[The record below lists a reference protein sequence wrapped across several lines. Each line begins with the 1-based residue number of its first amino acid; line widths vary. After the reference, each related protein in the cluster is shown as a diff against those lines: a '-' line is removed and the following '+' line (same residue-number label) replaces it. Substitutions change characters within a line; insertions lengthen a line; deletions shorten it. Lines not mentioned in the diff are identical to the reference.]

1 MKNLYFLKTNLL
13 SLLCLLFAY
22 TGFSQVPSGIIWDK
36 EVACQESRNEYFFDV
51 EDEQECVK
59 VCSGSTVTYTL
70 VGGDSSTWVSTDWQ
84 ISGGNII
91 AQTLTTVTVNWS
103 GTTTGSLFFT
113 ITLNN
118 GVSFDQEL
126 CIEKTPKPRAIFNL
140 APFSR
145 DASDE
150 LQIPEIQACV
160 GETLYFENFSDSNGG
175 SSIVDYFW
183 QFGSDEGWDY
193 SYDFEPSYS
202 FTQSGDYTIVLTV
215 TNACNCKSSIEV
227 PVRVGEE
234 GVKIECVSMVC
245 EGSSDE
251 YTAYRENGEP
261 LNCGGASWEAEGGT
275 ILYQS
280 PTMASVKW
288 DNVDE
293 DGFGYLTFTPEEC
306 DLACISSTTVKVPVI
321 QNDIEIDGP
330 EEICE
335 GEQFRYSIPKWPTTE
350 VDWQILSG
358 AGGQLLTSD
367 QKNEVI
373 FQANFSG
380 TFVIEAEYN
389 NTLLGCGGTATKEIT
404 VIPGVEIEGPTRL
417 CVGEEAAD
425 FNLSNNDY
433 ANWQLIGPGGNTTA
447 AGYNFTYQFNQPGV
461 YRLRAT
467 GNFCL
472 TKEYII
478 RVDEAPEAPL
488 SIEGPDE
495 VCLGE
500 PVAFSVVNSGT
511 GQGTVYW
518 EAENGSVHSS
528 SGSEAT
534 IAFLTGSNGPFVVKA
549 RNEQGD
555 CASEWVTKTVEQVQ
569 LDTTISGAATACSS
583 TYETYSVPE
592 TEGDKYTWTIT
603 PDYLGS
609 VTNAN
614 QDDEVEILWNDVTTP
629 EIATLQIAIEKCGQT
644 YFGQQQVTV
653 QMAPEVNINA
663 PTEVCRDE
671 PVSFSLQSPGGLTS
685 WDSIEWDFGDGNTAS
700 NTETPV
706 HTYTTLNGSQLNYNV
721 TVTVQGANGC
731 IGEATASFSIDVL
744 PAPVADI
751 TPGTSPSYCQ
761 ASDLNPSTAQTYLL
775 NINTNYP
782 SATNIQWFRNGQAM
796 NNPPYNSSSGE
807 FTPVQFGEY
816 YAVITGNNGC
826 STQTNT
832 LTIAL
837 DDCGT
842 GPGVSCTP
850 SGSIVD
856 VNAQLTD
863 CGTVEVNA
871 NYTGSPINYTWLA
884 PDGTIQ
890 NETINGAEVTYSSS
904 GVKTVRY
911 QATFNGV
918 DDQGQSCTITLERSA
933 QVIVPYLADI
943 NYAVSCGGIPGM
955 YNLTLYDAST
965 YVAGISNPNI
975 AFWVDGSPVG
985 PVTNGQVSNIPVSP
999 GQHTLEIEVSSANYP
1014 SCTVSLPI
1022 DLVDFPTATIIAPNA
1037 ACAGTPVNFS
1047 AQVNDPNLSYKW
1059 KFDGLAENS
1068 LPDPVRNFSTGN
1080 TYDVELTVTNRY
1092 GCTDTTTKQI
1102 SIQGNNMA
1110 GTIELSPQSA
1120 CLGETI
1126 DLFFDE
1132 ASNSITPTEYYWTS
1146 GGNIVANTPSFQVT
1160 QNGEYGLIVEN
1171 SAGCQET
1178 ITPKTVAFLDTP
1190 VAQIT
1195 GPYEVCSGSP
1205 FSLQSHRKKEDD
1217 SYTWRRN
1224 GQLLYQFNDEPVID
1238 QQLGNPGTYNYQLD
1252 ITAASGCTDTVNFS
1266 VTVNPNPVPP
1276 EATFQ
1281 VLNCEP
1287 YTVELTG
1294 SANEPGTFTWSSGD
1308 EGMQVEVNKG
1318 GPYRLTFTNQ
1328 YGCSS
1333 STEIDVPFN
1342 PLAHI
1347 WVQPSGCYEDCE
1359 HIIASGDKYLSG
1371 PNLPFQSWEWTRDY
1385 YTLNSGSGQVQD
1397 QAWSGDGNY
1406 RLSLGSGNCQAASE
1420 PMEWNIS
1427 PRCQGCE
1434 LEYQIEGPRPA
1445 VDEYGNCYYIIPISI
1460 TNPNPPL
1467 SYSIQNTSSNGMIVP
1482 GGGVLQSGGNFVQL
1496 EFYPNNTFGSTG
1508 GQIDLL
1514 LTANNAIP
1522 EEPINC
1528 YLELSV
1534 NLPPCGSPSSRSG
1547 KEMNLTLT
1555 PNPTSDRAL
1564 LNIQEELTDKNE
1576 TYSINLYDLS
1586 GRLLKTQ
1593 ELNPNQSEWTIDLSA
1608 YANGA
1613 YLVVIRDQGEVIGY
1627 KRLYLER

>member
-1 MKNLYFLKTNLL
+1 MKKLYFLQKNLL
-13 SLLCLLFAY
+13 GLLCIWCTY

-193 SYDFEPSYS
+193 SYDFEPSYT

-227 PVRVGEE
+227 PVEVGEE

-251 YTAYRENGEP
+251 YTAYLENGET
-261 LNCGGASWEAEGGT
+261 LECEAASWEAEGGS
-275 ILYQS
+275 ILYQNA
-280 PTMASVKW
+280 TMASVKW

-293 DGFGYLTFTPEEC
+293 DGFGYLTYFPEGC
-306 DLACISSTTVKVPVI
+306 DVACISPTTIKVPVI

-350 VDWQILSG
+350 VNWQILSG
-358 AGGQLLTSD
+358 SAGQLFTSD
-367 QKNEVI
+367 QKNEII
-373 FQANFSG
+373 FQANGPG
-380 TFVIEAEYN
+380 TFIIEAEYT
-389 NTLLGCGGTATKEIT
+389 NTLLGCGGTATKEIK
-404 VIPGVEIEGPTRL
+404 VKPGVEIEGPTRL
-417 CVGEEAAD
+417 CVGGGTAS

-433 ANWQLIGPGGNTTA
+433 AHWQLMGPAGNTTA
-447 AGYNFTYQFNQPGV
+447 AGYTFTHQFNQPGI
-461 YRLRAT
+461 YQLGAT

-478 RVDEAPEAPL
+478 QVDETPEAPI
-488 SIEGPDE
+488 SIEGPEE

-518 EAENGSVHSS
+518 EAENGSVQSS

-549 RNEQGD
+549 RNQNGI
-555 CASEWVTKTVEQVQ
+555 CTSEWISKTVEQVQ

-614 QDDEVEILWNDVTTP
+614 QDNEVEILWNDVTTP

-671 PVSFSLQSPGGLTS
+671 PVYFSLQSPGGLSS

-700 NTETPV
+700 NTETPT
-706 HTYTTLNGSQLNYNV
+706 HTYTVLDANQLNYNV

-731 IGEATASFSIDVL
+731 IGEATANFSINVM
-744 PAPVADI
+744 PAPVGVINPATAPI
-751 TPGTSPSYCQ
+751 YCNASELTNNPASYF
-761 ASDLNPSTAQTYLL
+761 L

-782 SATNIQWFRNGQAM
+782 SPTSIQWFHNGQQM
-796 NNPPYNSSSGE
+796 GNPPYNPATGE
-807 FTPVQFGEY
+807 FTPTQFGGY
-816 YAVITGNNGC
+816 YALIEGNNGC

-832 LTIAL
+832 LSIEL
-837 DDCGT
+837 EDCGT

-856 VNAQLTD
+856 VSAQLTD
-863 CGTVEVNA
+863 CGTVELTSGF
-871 NYTGSPINYTWLA
+871 TGNPINYTWLA
-884 PDGTIQ
+884 PEGILQ
-890 NETINGAEVTYSSS
+890 NETINSAALTYSSS

-918 DDQGQSCTITLERSA
+918 DDQGQACTTVLTRSV

-943 NYAVSCGGIPGM
+943 NYAVSCESTPGM

-985 PVTNGQVSNIPVSP
+985 PVNNGQVSNLAVSP
-999 GQHTLEIEVSSANYP
+999 GQHTLKIEVSSANYP

-1022 DLVDFPTATIIAPNA
+1022 DLVDFPTATIVAPNE
-1037 ACAGTPVNFS
+1037 ACVGMPVNFS
-1047 AQVNDPNLSYKW
+1047 AQVNDPDLSYKW
-1059 KFDGLAENS
+1059 DFRDGAKNS
-1068 LPDPVRNFSTGN
+1068 LPNPVRNFSSGN
-1080 TYDVELTVTNRY
+1080 NYDVVLTVTNRY
-1092 GCTDTTTKQI
+1092 GCTVEVSQEMN
-1102 SIQGNNMA
+1102 IQESNMA
-1110 GTIELSPQSA
+1110 GTIELNPQSA

-1126 DLFFDE
+1126 DLFFDQ
-1132 ASNSITPTEYYWTS
+1132 ASNTITPTEYYWTI
-1146 GGNIVANTPSFQVT
+1146 GGNIVANTPSFPVT
-1160 QNGEYGLIVEN
+1160 QPGEYGLIVE
-1171 SAGCQET
+1171 SSGGCQET
-1178 ITPKTVAFLDTP
+1178 IVSKTVTFLDTP
-1190 VAQIT
+1190 VAQIIA
-1195 GPYEVCSGSP
+1195 PEEVCSESP
-1205 FSLQSHRKKEDD
+1205 FSLQSRRKKDGD
-1217 SYTWRRN
+1217 SYTWRRD
-1224 GQLLYQFNDEPVID
+1224 GQLLYQFNDEPVIE
-1238 QQLGNPGTYNYQLD
+1238 QQLGNTGTYTYQLE
-1252 ITAASGCTDTVNFS
+1252 ITAASGCTDTANFT
-1266 VTVNPNPVPP
+1266 VTVYPNPEPP
-1276 EATFQ
+1276 EVDFQ
-1281 VLNCEP
+1281 VLDCEP
-1287 YTVELTG
+1287 YTVRLTG
-1294 SANEPGTFTWSSGD
+1294 TAGEPGTFTWSSGG
-1308 EGMQVEVNKG
+1308 EGAQVEVNKG

-1347 WVQPSGCYEDCE
+1347 WVHPTGCYEGCE
-1359 HIIASGDKYLSG
+1359 QLIKSGNQYLSG
-1371 PNLPFQSWEWTRDY
+1371 PDLPFQAWEWTRNNS
-1385 YTLNSGSGQVQD
+1385 TLNSGTGSVQD
-1397 QAWSGDGNY
+1397 QVLGSDGNY
-1406 RLSLGSGNCQAASE
+1406 RLHLDNGSCQAKSE
-1420 PMEWNIS
+1420 PMEWSIS
-1427 PRCQGCE
+1427 PHCRECR
-1434 LEYQIEGPRPA
+1434 LEYLIEDVRPA
-1445 VDEYGNCYYIIPISI
+1445 MDAYGNCYYIISLNIA
-1460 TNPNPPL
+1460 NPNPSL
-1467 SYSIQNTSSNGMIVP
+1467 SYNIQNTSGNGVIVP
-1482 GGGVLQSGGNFVQL
+1482 GGGVLPSGNNIVQL
-1496 EFYPNNTFGSTG
+1496 EFYPNSGFGSGG

-1514 LTANNAIP
+1514 LTASNAIP
-1522 EEPINC
+1522 GEPSTC
-1528 YLELSV
+1528 YLEFSV
-1534 NLPPCGSPSSRSG
+1534 NLPPCGGSSHRPG
-1547 KEMNLTLT
+1547 QDMNLILS
-1555 PNPTSDRAL
+1555 PNPTNSSTTLRIEEG
-1564 LNIQEELTDKNE
+1564 LNDQKGSRTIE
-1576 TYSINLYDLS
+1576 LYDLN
-1586 GRLLKTQ
+1586 GKRLTTQ
-1593 ELNPNQSEWTIDLSA
+1593 QLAPNQKEWAIDLSG
-1608 YANGA
+1608 YAGGT
-1613 YLVVIRDQGEVIGY
+1613 YLVVIRDQGEVMGY
-1627 KRLYLER
+1627 KRLYLKP